1 MPQILLPAR
10 SIARLGVLLVL
21 ALLAGFLLATGPIAS
36 ARADDGTI
44 GIAGAPSDGTGTDG
58 RSRFSYQVAPGQHLD
73 DAYQVTNTGSTAQTI
88 TVLATDA
95 YNTDDGGYGL
105 LDSDAKATDAGSWV
119 TFADG
124 AAQHQVTLEP
134 GASEIVQFAVDV
146 PADAR
151 PGDHAAGIVIS
162 ALSAADQILVDRRV
176 GTRLYVRVPGDLQ
189 PALTVASITS
199 SYSPQL
205 NPFDGAT
212 TLTYTIKNSGN
223 VALGA
228 TTVVGVKTVFGIA
241 TGDLVRTELPEMLPG
256 STRTVS
262 VVVHG
267 VGQWGYLNPYVSL
280 APTVDDDALNP
291 GPLRTVD
298 RDTVLWVVPWVL
310 LVLVLLALGIWLW
323 IRFSRRRN
331 DKNAKAWVEY
341 TEAEARRKAAG
352 DGTGAGAGA
361 GGSASAEEL
370 VSSGSADRT

>member
-10 SIARLGVLLVL
+10 SIARLGVLLVI

-44 GIAGAPSDGTGTDG
+44 GIAGAPSDGTSTDG
-58 RSRFSYQVAPGQHLD
+58 RSRFSYQMSPGQHLD
-73 DAYQVTNTGSTAQTI
+73 DAYQVTNTGSTPQTI

-105 LDSDAKATDAGSWV
+105 LDSDATATDAGSWV

-124 AAQHQVTLEP
+124 APRHQVSLQP
-134 GASEIVQFAVDV
+134 GASEIVRFAVDV

-176 GTRLYVRVPGDLQ
+176 GTRVYVRVPGDLQ
-189 PALTVASITS
+189 PNLTVASITS
-199 SYSPQL
+199 TYSPQL
-205 NPFDGAT
+205 NPLDGST

-223 VALGA
+223 VALA
-228 TTVVGVKTVFGIA
+228 ANTVVGVHTVFGIG
-241 TGDLVRTELPEMLPG
+241 TGDLVRKELPEMLPG
-256 STRTVS
+256 STRTVT

-291 GPLRTVD
+291 GPLRAVD
-298 RDTVLWVVPWVL
+298 RDTVLWVVPWTL
-310 LVLVLLALGIWLW
+310 LVLVLITLGIWLW

-331 DKNAKAWVEY
+331 EKNAKAWVEY
-341 TEAEARRKAAG
+341 TEAEARRKAGAGDSSAEG
-352 DGTGAGAGA
+352 DGTG
-361 GGSASAEEL
+361 EL
-370 VSSGSADRT
+370 VSTGSVDKT